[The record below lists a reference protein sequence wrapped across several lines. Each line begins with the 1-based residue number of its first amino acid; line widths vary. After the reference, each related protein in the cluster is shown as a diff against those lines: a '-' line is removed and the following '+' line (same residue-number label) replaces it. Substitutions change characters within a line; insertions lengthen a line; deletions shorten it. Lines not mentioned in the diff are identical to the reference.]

1 MACGED
7 DDEYKSRLKLKS
19 PSSWHQSASPSHGA
33 IAIVDMWQAATY
45 EELAIDVQ
53 EGSRMARLRGNGR
66 QTGNAA
72 MAGTSRTLVI
82 YTLG

>member
-7 DDEYKSRLKLKS
+7 DDEHKSRLKLKS

-33 IAIVDMWQAATY
+33 IAIVDMWQAATD

-53 EGSRMARLRGNGR
+53 EESRMARLRGNGR

>member
-7 DDEYKSRLKLKS
+7 DEHSSRLKLKS

-33 IAIVDMWQAATY
+33 IAIVDMWQAATD